1 MTGKPAIFHLQP
13 FSASGTETERT
24 GGCGK
29 HEDLTKEQGDF
40 ADRYFEE
47 NVYPVLTPMAVDSS
61 RPFPLIR
68 NKSLNI
74 GALIA
79 KKDDPEKKGRFCDR
93 TGSFCTAPSGTS
105 AGWKGWRK
113 TGDPS

>member
-1 MTGKPAIFHLQP
+1 M
-13 FSASGTETERT
+13 
-24 GGCGK
+24 
-29 HEDLTKEQGDF
+29 
-40 ADRYFEE
+40 DRYFEE

-79 KKDDPEKKGRFCDR
+79 KKDDTEKKLDFATVQVPC
-93 TGSFCTAPSGTS
+93 CAAPYRAASVTEETERRGVILLEEIIERNIGKLFLNYDVIC
-105 AGWKGWRK
+105 AHPLPDHAECGPH
-113 TGDPS
+113 D